1 MHFPR
6 WSLVLPPPKSVPSM
20 GSTKPI
26 LGSELFINNTD
37 SPYLW
42 SNDALWLTK
51 RTLMPSCPWS
61 LTLLRVGKTE

>member
-1 MHFPR
+1 MHLPH
-6 WSLVLPPPKSVPSM
+6 WSLVLSPPKSVPSM

-26 LGSELFINNTD
+26 LGSELFISNTD
-37 SPYLW
+37 SPYLC

-51 RTLMPSCPWS
+51 HTLMPSCPWS